1 MKTEKKKSE
10 FTIPTEQIKENIR
23 VENKIGGN
31 ENRKKKQKSRTQ
43 VPTEQMKENI
53 ELHNISNLSIDIMGC
68 SIIQ

>member
-1 MKTEKKKSE
+1 MKTEKK
-10 FTIPTEQIKENIR
+10 
-23 VENKIGGN
+23 
-31 ENRKKKQKSRTQ
+31 QKSQTQ